1 MSIAKISISMKG
13 SKTPSRG
20 YLLLKDNIPQ
30 MALFADVEIGD
41 THLKLPFVQFFE
53 SNGLQA
59 TLVALQV
66 EENQYFYELYHITT
80 KQLYGFNQFS
90 LTNVVDAQDIIYLKM
105 LELPFESP
113 SLESM
118 LTLFIIRFYGDMLT

>member
-13 SKTPSRG
+13 SKISSRG

-30 MALFADVEIGD
+30 MALFADVKIGD
-41 THLKLPFVQFFE
+41 TYLKLPLVQFFE

-66 EENQYFYELYHITT
+66 KEDQYFYELYNITT
-80 KQLYGFNQFS
+80 QQLYCFTQFT
-90 LTNVVDAQDIIYLKM
+90 LTNVVDAQDIVYLKM

-118 LTLFIIRFYGDMLT
+118 LNLFIIRFYGDIL